1 MVSAQCVSVQQCL
14 TQPVHHYYVMLSFLI
29 IEAMF
34 LSLRLFFFIP
44 DFIKVGDDP
53 GAGKGKSGDS
63 TKM

>member
-14 TQPVHHYYVMLSFLI
+14 TQPVHDCDVMLSFLS
-29 IEAMF
+29 MF
-34 LSLRLFFFIP
+34 FSLRLFFFIP

-63 TKM
+63 SKM